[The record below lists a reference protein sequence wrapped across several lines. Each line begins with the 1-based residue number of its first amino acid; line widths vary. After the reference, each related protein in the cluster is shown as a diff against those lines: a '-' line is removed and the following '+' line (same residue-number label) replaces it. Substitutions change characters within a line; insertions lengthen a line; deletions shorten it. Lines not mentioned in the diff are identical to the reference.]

1 MYSLFFKR
9 LIDIILSLLFL
20 TCLFPLFLIIT
31 FLIKIDTKG
40 PVFHYSKRIGFKSQ
54 IFLMPK
60 LRTMKINTP
69 NVATHKLKNPK
80 NYITNV
86 GYYLRKT
93 SLDELPQLISVL
105 RGQMSFVGPRPALF
119 NQYDLIKMRQKK
131 KIDEML
137 PGITGLAQIKG
148 RDKISIKK
156 KVDYDYKYFK
166 TCSFS
171 HDISILINTFLK
183 MFKINNNEISH

>member
-1 MYSLFFKR
+1 MYIFFFKR
-9 LIDIILSLLFL
+9 FFDIVLSTSLLVFLFPIFLLIILN
-20 TCLFPLFLIIT
+20 
-31 FLIKIDTKG
+31 IKIDSRG
-40 PVFHYSKRIGFKSQ
+40 PIFHNSKRIGLKSK

-60 LRTMKINTP
+60 FRTMRVNTP

-80 NYITNV
+80 KYITRF

-105 RGQMSFVGPRPALF
+105 NGKMSFVGPRPALF
-119 NQYDLIKMRQKK
+119 NQYDLIKMRKKK
-131 KIDEML
+131 KIDSIL

-156 KVDYDYKYFK
+156 KVEYDYKYFK
-166 TCSFS
+166 NCSFVQ
-171 HDISILINTFLK
+171 DVSIIIYTFLK
-183 MFKINNNEISH
+183 MFKNNNSEISH